1 MFLTQDYSCF
11 KKYIFYM
18 QITIPSSTQINFA
31 ETNYASSDPSN
42 RIVLSAFLL
51 EKVILHRKRLN
62 FYSVLYK
69 EILLKMAAAQTVV
82 GDITSGVTLGL
93 ILWLSLLNA
102 SINYL
107 DNGKKSPPAHLRI
120 IQN

>member
-1 MFLTQDYSCF
+1 
-11 KKYIFYM
+11 M

-69 EILLKMAAAQTVV
+69 EISLKMAAAQTVV

-107 DNGKKSPPAHLRI
+107 TMEKSHPLHI
-120 IQN
+120 